1 MRDDEG
7 VSRPDPVIGH
17 PTCDLDLQRRIRQ
30 TRRDMVAS
38 SVGRSSGKRSLL
50 DRLLRRYPA
59 PAPVHMDAEALRDH
73 GDDVWKSLR
82 F

>member
-1 MRDDEG
+1 M
-7 VSRPDPVIGH
+7 RPDPLIGH

-30 TRRDMVAS
+30 TRRDIVAR
-38 SVGRSSGKRSLL
+38 SVGRKRRRSFL
-50 DRLLRRYPA
+50 DRVLGREPGER
-59 PAPVHMDAEALRDH
+59 PVDLDADALRDR

>member
-1 MRDDEG
+1 M
-7 VSRPDPVIGH
+7 RPDPVIGH

-30 TRRDMVAS
+30 TRKDMVAGA
-38 SVGRSSGKRSLL
+38 VGRRHGKRSLL
-50 DRLLRRYPA
+50 DRLLRRHDSEP
-59 PAPVHMDAEALRDH
+59 PINLDAEALRDH

>member
-1 MRDDEG
+1 M
-7 VSRPDPVIGH
+7 RPDPVIGH

-30 TRRDMVAS
+30 TRRDMVAKA
-38 SVGRSSGKRSLL
+38 VGRGKAKRSLL
-50 DRLLRRYPA
+50 DRLLRRTSTIPS
-59 PAPVHMDAEALRDH
+59 VHMDADALRDH

>member
-1 MRDDEG
+1 MRDDES

-30 TRRDMVAS
+30 TRRDVVARS
-38 SVGRSSGKRSLL
+38 AGRAQGKRSLL
-50 DRLLRRYPA
+50 DRLLRRHPA
-59 PAPVHMDAEALRDH
+59 PPPVMDGEALRDK

-82 F
+82 Y